1 VSSEEINRQIR
12 ERAARQRLIPKAL
25 RREPATLEEPKE
37 QSPMNALIRKAAGR
51 SEEADK

>member
-25 RREPATLEEPKE
+25 RREPASLEEPKE